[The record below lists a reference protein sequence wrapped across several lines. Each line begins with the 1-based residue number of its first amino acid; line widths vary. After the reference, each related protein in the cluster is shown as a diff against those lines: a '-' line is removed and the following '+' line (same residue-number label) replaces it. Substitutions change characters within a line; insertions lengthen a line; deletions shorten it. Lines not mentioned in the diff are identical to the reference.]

1 MSVWTRGSR
10 RPEQVA
16 ARSTY
21 PISFNEYL
29 ALRAGDGIQMTTME
43 DALRGVAVGSAVDLL
58 AGVTSELPIE
68 VYSGT
73 GVNRVRR
80 PTPGNLEDPAGDGD
94 GVANWLYMLIA
105 SWLLRGNNMGAILDQ
120 RSTYIAQMDLWDPD
134 VTIPEVS
141 GGKVTWSHRGRPV
154 TEPFWHGRVHPLP
167 ERVLGQSVI
176 GRYAPQLKMP
186 LAAQRYGLNWFER
199 DGRPGSVLSNDQ
211 TDIFTFNDDQIRSI
225 KTRFMAGL
233 SGTEPSLLGRG
244 WSWQQ
249 VQIKPEESQF
259 LATIGAS
266 EAQCARM
273 FGPGVAEVLGY
284 ESGGSMTYT
293 NVDSRM
299 LQLFILTLGKWLQRA
314 DRVLSMM
321 LPRPQYAM
329 LDRDAILATTTLQRY
344 QAHASALKAQWKV
357 PNEVREV
364 EHLAPV
370 PWGDEPISSS
380 GNADPGTSA
389 GMDGGTTQ

>member
-1 MSVWTRGSR
+1 MSIWSRGRRYPQPTSSR
-10 RPEQVA
+10 
-16 ARSTY
+16 SY
-21 PISFNEYL
+21 PLSFNDYL
-29 ALRAGDGIQMTTME
+29 AMRAGDGIPMGTME
-43 DALRGVAVGSAVDLL
+43 DALRGVAVAAAVDLL

-68 VYSGT
+68 VFSGT
-73 GVNRVRR
+73 GASRVRR
-80 PTPGNLEDPAGDGD
+80 PVPGNLLDPAGDGD
-94 GVANWLYMLIA
+94 GVANWLYMLLG

-120 RSTYIAQMDLWDPD
+120 RQTYIAQLDLWDPD
-134 VTIPEVS
+134 VTVPSVS
-141 GGKVTWSHRGRPV
+141 EGKVSWTHRGKAV
-154 TEPFWHGRVHPLP
+154 TEPMWHGRVHPLP

-176 GRYAPQLKMP
+176 GRHASQLKMP
-186 LAAQRYGLNWFER
+186 LAAQRFGLDWFER
-199 DGRPGSVLSNDQ
+199 GGRPGTILSNDQ
-211 TDIFTFNDDQIRSI
+211 ADIFTFTPDQIGSI
-225 KTRFMAGL
+225 KARFTAGL
-233 SGTEPSLLGRG
+233 TGTEPSLLGRG
-244 WSWQQ
+244 WTWQQ

-266 EAQCARM
+266 DAQCARM

-357 PNEVREV
+357 PNEVRDV
-364 EHLAPV
+364 EYLPPV
-370 PWGDEPISSS
+370 PWGNEPITSS
-380 GNADPGTSA
+380 GSADPGTSA
-389 GMDGGTTQ
+389 GMDGGTAQ